1 MDAFESWNTSVEYRL
16 ASFVDTQPDAPLSTR
31 NLVEATRI
39 TALLWMCSGLWEF
52 PLSTS
57 LVCNNAQKLVNT
69 LEQCD
74 INLWCGN
81 ALSADLVLW
90 ILVIGAC
97 CLPNPGKS
105 RTSLV
110 GFPFPTS
117 MPEDIF
123 LLTSRKQDCATNSL
137 DPLHGEPPPL
147 IFGEEPLTDYTG
159 AEEEDVGASRG
170 HSALFENLRRK
181 RGFVAKPDLG
191 VDEED
196 DQESGTD
203 K

>member
-1 MDAFESWNTSVEYRL
+1 
-16 ASFVDTQPDAPLSTR
+16 
-31 NLVEATRI
+31 
-39 TALLWMCSGLWEF
+39 
-52 PLSTS
+52 
-57 LVCNNAQKLVNT
+57 
-69 LEQCD
+69 
-74 INLWCGN
+74 
-81 ALSADLVLW
+81 
-90 ILVIGAC
+90 
-97 CLPNPGKS
+97 
-105 RTSLV
+105 
-110 GFPFPTS
+110 

-147 IFGEEPLTDYTG
+147 IFGEEPLTDLHHDEDTG

-196 DQESGTD
+196 DQETGTD